1 MRRRIVPDLVHDQIL
16 TILHP
21 SQTALDAAR
30 LMADRNIG
38 AVLIAE
44 HGHLVGICTERDITQ
59 RVVAKGKDASLI
71 TVAEIMTPDP
81 ATVEPGDTPAAA
93 LDIMRRIGSRHLP
106 VVAGNRI
113 VGILSIRDL
122 YAAIHDELA
131 EDIKL
136 RDELFMGSGYSMNH

>member
-30 LMADRNIG
+30 LMAERNIG

-44 HGHLVGICTERDITQ
+44 QGKLLGICTERDITQ
-59 RVVAKGKDASLI
+59 RVVAKGKDAGLI

-81 ATVEPGDTPAAA
+81 ATVEPGDTQARA

-122 YAAIHDELA
+122 YAAVHDELA

-136 RDELFMGSGYSMNH
+136 RDELFMGSGYSMSH